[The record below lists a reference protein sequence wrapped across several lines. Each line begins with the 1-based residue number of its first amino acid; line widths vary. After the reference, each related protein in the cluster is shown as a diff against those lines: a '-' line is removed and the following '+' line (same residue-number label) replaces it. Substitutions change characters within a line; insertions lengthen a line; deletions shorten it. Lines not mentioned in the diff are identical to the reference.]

1 MISKTE
7 FTVDEIAKA
16 FHIPA
21 LWIRHWIRRG
31 KLEGYLLGGV
41 LEDRVEAE
49 ALVDFQERNPRYQR
63 AVMRL
68 LKKNNIPH
76 IRILRPGSSAMLSL
90 KEDWREAYDLRKELQ
105 MRYDILTE
113 YEGILEQK
121 YYPHPELKTVRMEM
135 GELEAAL
142 KDLDLNVVVRGG
154 RVCRK
159 G

>member
-1 MISKTE
+1 M
-7 FTVDEIAKA
+7 FM
-16 FHIPA
+16 H
-21 LWIRHWIRRG
+21 
-31 KLEGYLLGGV
+31 LLGTHGKM
-41 LEDRVEAE
+41 EGDR
-49 ALVDFQERNPRYQR
+49 LV
-63 AVMRL
+63 V
-68 LKKNNIPH
+68 
-76 IRILRPGSSAMLSL
+76 SS
-90 KEDWREAYDLRKELQ
+90 
-105 MRYDILTE
+105 DILTE